1 MSTDILDSLRN
12 SLVDITHIT
21 TEIPTRGP
29 ESCEKDLYDRLVSHD
44 LSCLYCNASL
54 CLEWVTNTGLN
65 LAESTTSSESG
76 PRTIAVRLLSDFLT
90 GIVRTFV
97 GGKRLVRQ
105 KRKSTGVAYFRP
117 AMINDLRETERLMI
131 GKRWCGSERL
141 LNVTCQLL
149 QQTNTLL
156 NSHCA
161 NEKIATC
168 LRGAS
173 SCLLH
178 FAIGF
183 ENLLG
188 DPFERKKDQ
197 WSLQA
202 DELNGQLSRIQLTP

>member
-1 MSTDILDSLRN
+1 
-12 SLVDITHIT
+12 
-21 TEIPTRGP
+21 
-29 ESCEKDLYDRLVSHD
+29 
-44 LSCLYCNASL
+44 
-54 CLEWVTNTGLN
+54 
-65 LAESTTSSESG
+65 
-76 PRTIAVRLLSDFLT
+76 VRLLSDFLT

-202 DELNGQLSRIQLTP
+202 DELNEQLSRIQLTP